1 MSILVEVLLLLKGS
15 KQNIPKKIFKKYCP
29 IKKTIDKTEYKKWTP
44 LKHLIG
50 SFTISTF
57 LSSHLYIKSNNSVQG
72 INPIEVIIIDIY
84 FPNVTT
90 ILYNEE
96 FGLLNLIAIESN
108 NIVMNIIIK
117 SIAQITK

>member
-1 MSILVEVLLLLKGS
+1 MILFELFLLLLKGS
-15 KQNIPKKIFKKYCP
+15 NQNIPKNIFKKYCP

-44 LKHLIG
+44 LKHLIE

-72 INPIEVIIIDIY
+72 IKPIEVIIIEIY
-84 FPNVTT
+84 FPYVTT

-96 FGLLNLIAIESN
+96 FGLLNFIAIESN
-108 NIVMNIIIK
+108 NIVIKIITK
-117 SIAQITK
+117 TIAQITK